1 MSSTSTAT
9 LPLPSATPHLRAVR
23 SVPSPVDRRH
33 GVPAPQRPAAA
44 GQPGS
49 PPPGSAQSGFGQ
61 PGFGPSGPAR
71 VTTAP
76 VAPAVS
82 QVVPALPPQA
92 LLAALPEGAA
102 VVAALPQGSL
112 PQALLAQYGAQ
123 FGAAAGQPMVG
134 YLVLVP
140 AEGGGAVTGAGP
152 QGFPTAS
159 IPAPQA
165 GAAVAGGASVLG
177 APGAGSIGGLGIAG
191 ATDAGAAHAGAGAA
205 GAGARPVRPGRGITV
220 DTERRNAYVDG
231 QLLDLT
237 YLEFELLAHLTEHPQ
252 RVHTRDHLV
261 SAVWGYG
268 HVGDGRTVDVHVA
281 RLRRKLGVAYRDS
294 IVTVRRVGY
303 KYTPA
308 A

>member
-9 LPLPSATPHLRAVR
+9 LPYPSSTPHLRAVR
-23 SVPSPVDRRH
+23 SVSSTAERWH
-33 GVPAPQRPAAA
+33 G
-44 GQPGS
+44 G
-49 PPPGSAQSGFGQ
+49 
-61 PGFGPSGPAR
+61 
-71 VTTAP
+71 P
-76 VAPAVS
+76 VAPRPAEGRPGALPSAAVP
-82 QVVPALPPQA
+82 PAPAGGSPVLPSLPPQS

-123 FGAAAGQPMVG
+123 FGASAGQPMVG

-140 AEGGGAVTGAGP
+140 AEGGAAVQAAVPAQAGFPVAPVPAQAPAAPAGP
-152 QGFPTAS
+152 VA
-159 IPAPQA
+159 AP
-165 GAAVAGGASVLG
+165 
-177 APGAGSIGGLGIAG
+177 P
-191 ATDAGAAHAGAGAA
+191 AA
-205 GAGARPVRPGRGITV
+205 GAPARPVRPAGRGITV
-220 DTERRNAYVDG
+220 DVERRNAYVDG
-231 QLLDLT
+231 RLLDLT

-303 KYTPA
+303 KYTPVA
-308 A
+308 